1 MAGLPVKNAGTKIF
15 ISGAPGAAA
24 SVLIDGVSD
33 ISGFGVT
40 RKEID
45 VTALSDKWR
54 RRLKGLKDGGS
65 VELSGQFRSDD
76 LGQKYLAQAV
86 GSEAAWGFRVEI
98 PDTKGTNN
106 SQWVFYGQVM
116 SYEPSSGKVDGVVE
130 FKAQIMIDNAITFTA
145 AA

>member
-1 MAGLPVKNAGTKIF
+1 MAGTPVKNAGTKIF
-15 ISGAPGAAA
+15 ISASPGASA
-24 SVLIDGVSD
+24 SVLIDGVTD

-54 RRLKGLKDGGS
+54 RRLKGLKDGGAID
-65 VELSGQFRSDD
+65 LTGQFKGDD
-76 LGQKYLAQAV
+76 PGQKFLAQAV
-86 GSEAAWGFRVEI
+86 STEAPWGFQVQI
-98 PDTKGTNN
+98 PDSKGTNN
-106 SQWVFYGQVM
+106 STWTFMAQIM

-130 FKAQIMIDNAITFTA
+130 FKAQLMVDQAISFTA

>member
-1 MAGLPVKNAGTKIF
+1 MPGTPVKNAGTKIF
-15 ISGAPGAAA
+15 ISASAGASA

-54 RRLKGLKDGGS
+54 RRLKGLKDGGAIDI
-65 VELSGQFRSDD
+65 SGQFRSDD
-76 LGQKYLAQAV
+76 RGQQYLAQAV
-86 GSEAAWGFRVEI
+86 NTEAPWGFQVQI
-98 PDTKGTNN
+98 PDSKGTAN
-106 SQWVFYGQVM
+106 STWTFFAQVM

-130 FKAQIMIDNAITFTA
+130 FKAQLLVDQSITFA
-145 AA
+145 AAS